1 MYCVAVRVPEK
12 REMGVAGLEPATSGF
27 AGKQSVL
34 LYVPVNDTFFVIT
47 PLYLLSY
54 TPTRFSKR
62 IPNELESEVGFQ
74 PTTSQVKRLGA
85 LSTELH

>member
-1 MYCVAVRVPEK
+1 MYCVAVRVHEK
-12 REMGVAGLEPATSGF
+12 REMGVAGFEPATSGF

-62 IPNELESEVGFQ
+62 IPNELESEAGFQ
-74 PTTSQVKRLGA
+74 PASSQVKCLGA
-85 LSTELH
+85 LEH

>member
-1 MYCVAVRVPEK
+1 MIHILAVRVPGK
-12 REMGVAGLEPATSGF
+12 REMGVAGFEPATSGF

-34 LYVPVNDTFFVIT
+34 LYVPVNDPFFVIT

-62 IPNELESEVGFQ
+62 IPNELESEAGFQ
-74 PTTSQVKRLGA
+74 PTYSQVNCPGA
-85 LSTELH
+85 LKH